1 MIKRLVQYTK
11 GGGGVPAKNSG
22 ERMGEKRFKSS
33 NAAGNLMMSCF
44 VSYE

>member
-1 MIKRLVQYTK
+1 MIKRLVQYAK

-33 NAAGNLMMSCF
+33 NAAGNLMMH
-44 VSYE
+44 